1 MVTNTTRN
9 PMSGQSTFYVLFQR
23 CLNSTSWAFLYSNTY
38 DIGCSIKAENVGIG
52 GFDGGY
58 FCGHPSEG
66 SQPVTEDWRQEF
78 RLAESGNRQP
88 TLAACNV
95 RGSSS
100 SVERKENNQPK
111 RPRKGSAHAKV
122 SSPPPAP
129 KQPDAVGALL
139 ALKKNLGIGS
149 ESGHATAATAAK
161 SPPPLAEIEGV
172 HTPPSDPSEVLK
184 QSLAAGLLTP
194 EALKLALHTKASST
208 AAPTAEMVPPVASS
222 SGSRLHHDP
231 AVLAT
236 KLPPGATSTSHVS
249 MTSNAAPST
258 GTSTGNA
265 KWAAGFHANA
275 PHPDKIPQP
284 KMGGQRPHVPAPQ
297 ETVRVAPVEDSAAL
311 LRRMLQL
318 GGTPS

>member
-1 MVTNTTRN
+1 M
-9 PMSGQSTFYVLFQR
+9 
-23 CLNSTSWAFLYSNTY
+23 
-38 DIGCSIKAENVGIG
+38 
-52 GFDGGY
+52 
-58 FCGHPSEG
+58 
-66 SQPVTEDWRQEF
+66 
-78 RLAESGNRQP
+78 
-88 TLAACNV
+88 

-161 SPPPLAEIEGV
+161 SPPLAVAEAETEGV

-284 KMGGQRPHVPAPQ
+284 KLGGQRPHVPAPPQ
-297 ETVRVAPVEDSAAL
+297 ETVRIAPVEDSATL